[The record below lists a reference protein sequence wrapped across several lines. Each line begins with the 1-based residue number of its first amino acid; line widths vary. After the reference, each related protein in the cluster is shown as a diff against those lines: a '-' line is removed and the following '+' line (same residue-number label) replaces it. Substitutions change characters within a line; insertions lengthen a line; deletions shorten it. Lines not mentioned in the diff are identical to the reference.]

1 MSVKLMKF
9 VCCVVVLFLS
19 LWTWVNKKIDLK
31 SRDLTLPIQLLGM
44 VLRGTS
50 LYMVPITHSGL
61 FFHNSTNIT
70 NVCDLRIVLSHWEQA
85 FFRQTHIS
93 APQTALHRLG
103 LTFILLT
110 SRVSSGMAAWQLL
123 WSNTQTILCPSSFGD
138 LASAIFEVSEVGYH
152 LLQCPVSLFCYGT
165 VSVAAGSG
173 SIAVKWVQ
181 LFNYNPIQ

>member
-1 MSVKLMKF
+1 MKF
-9 VCCVVVLFLS
+9 VRRVVVLFLS
-19 LWTWVNKKIDLK
+19 LWTWVNEKDLK
-31 SRDLTLPIQLLGM
+31 SRTLLCPYTVRLLGM

-85 FFRQTHIS
+85 FFHQTHIS

-103 LTFILLT
+103 LIFILLT

-138 LASAIFEVSEVGYH
+138 LASAIFEVSLRWDIIFCNV
-152 LLQCPVSLFCYGT
+152 QCPSFAMVLCQWQPG
-165 VSVAAGSG
+165 
-173 SIAVKWVQ
+173 
-181 LFNYNPIQ
+181 LDP